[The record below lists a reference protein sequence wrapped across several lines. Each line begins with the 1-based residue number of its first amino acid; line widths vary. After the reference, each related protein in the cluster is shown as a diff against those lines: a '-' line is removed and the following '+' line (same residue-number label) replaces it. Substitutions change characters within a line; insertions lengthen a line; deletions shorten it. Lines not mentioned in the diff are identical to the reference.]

1 MTLKF
6 TILGCGSSMGVPR
19 PDGSFGNCDPKNI
32 KNYRTRCSALIKTT
46 DENILIDDFKILSV
60 YPNPFNPIANIEYS
74 IGQESNL
81 SINIYDING
90 REIEKLFEGY
100 KDSGSYSLSWNASEQ
115 ATGVYFIKF
124 KVNNTSPI
132 VHRLVLIK

>member
-1 MTLKF
+1 KKTGEIYDIEGAFPSWENNGLF
-6 TILGCGSSMGVPR
+6 VI
-19 PDGSFGNCDPKNI
+19 NNANI
-32 KNYRTRCSALIKTT
+32 V
-46 DENILIDDFKILSV
+46 DENIFIDDFKILSV

-74 IGQESNL
+74 LGQESNL

-90 REIEKLFEGY
+90 REVDRLFEGY
-100 KDSGSYSLSWNASEQ
+100 KESGFYSLSWNASEQ

-124 KVNNTSPI
+124 EINNTSPI